1 MVRITVENNFV
12 NDKRYIEAF
21 GLSTDTKPTEGII
34 TGSVF
39 VEVDTSKAFFFDEDG
54 ATWREA
60 GSNG

>member
-1 MVRITVENNFV
+1 MVRITVEDNFV

-39 VEVDTSKAFFFDEDG
+39 VEVDTSKAFFFDEVSG
-54 ATWREA
+54 EWKEA